1 MLVTLTRGFILY
13 FVIMLSIRLMGK
25 RQIGEMQPT
34 ELVITI
40 LISEIA
46 AIPLDSND
54 IPLINS
60 VLTVLLLAGLSIL
73 TSVLTL
79 HSPGFRKVF
88 DGHPAIVINNG
99 RLDQQKMKDLRLTVQ
114 DLMSAARQQ
123 GVFDLEQIQYA
134 IIETNG
140 SVSIMQKPEFS
151 PVTAQLAKMKAPKE
165 ELQHLIIC
173 DGKLIKP
180 ALTEAELEREKLN
193 KHLEKEKVKI
203 EDVMV
208 LTYGAGKFSSLIKKE
223 KK

>member
-1 MLVTLTRGFILY
+1 MLTTLIRGFILY

-46 AIPLDSND
+46 AIPLDSNE

-140 SVSIMQKPEFS
+140 SVSIMQKPEYS
-151 PVTAQLAKMKAPKE
+151 PLTAQLAKVKAPAE

-180 ALTEAELEREKLN
+180 ALTEAKLEREKLD
-193 KHLEKEKVKI
+193 KYLKKEKVQI

-208 LTYGAGKFSSLIKKE
+208 LTYGAGKFSEIIKKE

>member
-1 MLVTLTRGFILY
+1 MLTTLLRGFILY
-13 FVIMLSIRLMGK
+13 FVIMFSIRLMGK

-60 VLTVLLLAGLSIL
+60 ILTVFLLAGLSIL

-79 HSPGFRKVF
+79 HSPRFRKVF

-123 GVFDLEQIQYA
+123 GVFDIEQIQYA

-140 SVSIMQKPEFS
+140 AVSIMQKPQYT
-151 PVTAQLAKMKAPKE
+151 PLTAEAAKIKAPAQ

-180 ALTEAELEREKLN
+180 ALGEAKLEPEKL
-193 KHLEKEKVKI
+193 KHFLKKEKLEI
-203 EDVMV
+203 EEVMV
-208 LTYGAGKFSSLIKKE
+208 LTYGAGKFSKPIKKE